1 MALVFAI
8 ILGVPLGTG
17 LALRLVGGML
27 NKSNNFGDSKCSLSD
42 VSNGGLLGQDFQ
54 NRVRKNTPLRD
65 IVNPVILEHMAAK
78 NLASAGEIDDSDY
91 DDPELAN
98 INWHQ

>member
-1 MALVFAI
+1 MVLFFAI

-42 VSNGGLLGQDFQ
+42 VSNGGLLGQDLK
-54 NRVRKNTPLRD
+54 NRVKRETPLRD
-65 IVNPVILEHMAAK
+65 VLNPRILEHRRGTT
-78 NLASAGEIDDSDY
+78 NSDVIEDDRDF
-91 DDPELAN
+91 DNPELAN
-98 INWHQ
+98 INWHN